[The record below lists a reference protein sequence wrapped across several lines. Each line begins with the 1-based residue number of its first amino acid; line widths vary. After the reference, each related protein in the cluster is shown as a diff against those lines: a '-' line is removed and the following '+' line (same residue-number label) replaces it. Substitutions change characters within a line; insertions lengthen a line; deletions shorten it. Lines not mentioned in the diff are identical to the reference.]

1 LKKIPMLIL
10 SGTLLTACAATETAP
25 PQAVKPPP
33 PVTLEEVQAQRSL
46 GLIAWM
52 LEGTFETIVQPPGY
66 AAGGGDNTPMRLRV
80 ARLWPENPDEYWFYL
95 EYVDPKDDSRVIR
108 QRLTHGVRE
117 GGRAI
122 MIDYAFPAD
131 PKTFVGEWRKPHPF
145 GSVDPLKL
153 KPLSGCRTFWLV
165 QHDAIVSAGTETD
178 DCRGDGPEG
187 THEHADW
194 WLGSNF
200 LRHWFH
206 QLDRAG
212 NPVGDG
218 LTGPMEFRKFA
229 LKPR

>member
-1 LKKIPMLIL
+1 MKKISMLIL
-10 SGTLLTACAATETAP
+10 SATLLTACAATETAP

-33 PVTLEEVQAQRSL
+33 PRTLEETQAQRSL

-66 AAGGGDNTPMRLRV
+66 MLGDGDNTPMRLRV
-80 ARLWPENPDEYWFYL
+80 ARLWPEYEDEYWFYL
-95 EYVDPKDDSRVIR
+95 EYVDPKDDSRVFR

-117 GGRAI
+117 GDRALT
-122 MIDYAFPAD
+122 IDYAFPAD

-145 GSVDPLKL
+145 DSVARLKL
-153 KPLSGCRTFWLV
+153 KPLPGCRTYWLV
-165 QHDAIVSAGTETD
+165 QHDAIVSGGTETD

-194 WLGSNF
+194 WLGSSF
-200 LRHWFH
+200 LRHWWH
-206 QLDRAG
+206 QLDRNG
-212 NPVGDG
+212 NPLGGG
-218 LTGPMEFRKFA
+218 LTGPMQFDKPA